1 VPAGLPPVA
10 YRVCM
15 HPRELRAS
23 DTDRDRVVALL
34 ADALADGRLDSDEHA
49 TRVRAALSAR
59 TLGELAELT
68 SDLAIAAHQPVRVDG
83 GKVITGM
90 FGTEVRSGRWVVPE
104 TVTVTAMFGEVV
116 VDFREALLQ
125 SRHVIMYVT
134 AIGGRVR
141 LMVPD
146 GVDVVMSGTALL
158 GRRRGAT
165 ALAVSPDP
173 DAPVIEVRAFLVAG
187 EIRALPPPRRRRL
200 FARPRRG

>member
-1 VPAGLPPVA
+1 VPACHPPVA
-10 YRVCM
+10 YRVSM

-23 DTDRDRVVALL
+23 DTDRDRVLALL
-34 ADALADGRLDSDEHA
+34 ADALADGRLDTEEH
-49 TRVRAALSAR
+49 TSRVRAALSAR
-59 TLGELAELT
+59 TLGELAGLT
-68 SDLAIAAHQPVRVDG
+68 TDLVEADQQPVRVDG

-90 FGTEVRSGRWVVPE
+90 FGTEVRDGRWVVPE
-104 TVTVTAMFGEVV
+104 SLTVTAMFGEVV

-134 AIGGRVR
+134 AVGSRVR

-165 ALAVSPDP
+165 ALTVSSDP
-173 DAPVIEVRAFLVAG
+173 DAPVIEVRALLIAG
-187 EIRALPPPRRRRL
+187 ELRAVSPPRRRRRL
-200 FARPRRG
+200 FARR